1 MNNSNYLM
9 VLQGCCDRFSTSDRY
24 SAQTCVLNKKKSVRN
39 FVNTLSLGEAP
50 HLPNS
55 KSNIENV
62 VKVQHLFLRFR
73 RVSVVFVTSNLG
85 KRVSRPPKNLYTK
98 KNIEIRRI

>member
-1 MNNSNYLM
+1 M
-9 VLQGCCDRFSTSDRY
+9 LQGCCDRFSTSDRY
-24 SAQTCVLNKKKSVRN
+24 SAQTCVLNKKKSVR
-39 FVNTLSLGEAP
+39 TLHTFSWDEAP
-50 HLPNS
+50 DLPNS

-62 VKVQHLFLRFR
+62 VKVQHLFIRFR
-73 RVSVVFVTSNLG
+73 RVFVVFVTSNLE